1 MDDTGAAE
9 AVITGP
15 LLWLPLLAAM
25 LFAGGA
31 VLLKR
36 STAWPVGIWRTTFVA
51 NLFTVV
57 AFVLWV
63 GIPGEIPAG
72 GSIWQ
77 PLIVAALF
85 MAGQVTAIIALTRG
99 DVSVAGPVMGL
110 KIVMVAGFV
119 TLLTDVPLPGE
130 LWMAAVLATLGVIF
144 LNARG
149 PGATHAHVA
158 LSVGCGLAAAAA
170 YGLFDVYVQMWAPT
184 WGHTGF
190 LPIVFLASGVLSLGL
205 VPLFEGRLTRI
216 PREAWPWLIG
226 GGMLMAMQSMAIV
239 STVAI
244 WGHAATANVVY
255 SSRGLW
261 SIAMIWFLGP
271 LIGVH
276 DVGLTRRVLLF
287 RIVGALLLVAA
298 VALLII

>member
-1 MDDTGAAE
+1 MDDATAAE
-9 AVITGP
+9 VVIAGP
-15 LLWLPLLAAM
+15 LLWLPLLAAV
-25 LFAGGA
+25 LFAAGA

-36 STAWPVGIWRTTFVA
+36 STAWPVGIWRTTFVS
-51 NLFTVV
+51 NLFTVI

-63 GIPGEIPAG
+63 GLPGEVPEGA
-72 GSIWQ
+72 SVWQ
-77 PLIVAALF
+77 PLIVAVLF

-110 KIVMVAGFV
+110 KIIMVALFV

-130 LWMAAVLATLGVIF
+130 LWVAAVLATLGVVF

-149 PGATHAHVA
+149 PTAERSHVV
-158 LSVGCGLAAAAA
+158 LSVVCGLVAAAA
-170 YGLFDVYVQMWAPT
+170 YGLFDVFVQMWAPR
-184 WGHTGF
+184 WGNTGF

-205 VPLFEGRLTRI
+205 VPLFEGPLRQI
-216 PREAWPWLIG
+216 PRGAWPWLIG
-226 GGMLMAMQSMAIV
+226 GGTLMAMQSMAIV
-239 STVAI
+239 SAVAI

-261 SIAMIWFLGP
+261 SIAMIWFIGP
-271 LIGVH
+271 WIGVQ
-276 DVGLTRRVLLF
+276 DAGLTGRVLLS

-298 VALLII
+298 VALLLV